1 MSIYTAPHRVNAVR
15 AAYSAKQILRAEYG
29 SSTNVMTPNVLD
41 SFLIGPNVAV
51 ELSTGTGLD
60 GEPIWGVSVAIVRPD
75 GTTYRPGVD
84 RTKPIRSGL
93 FFSRA
98 DADTHVE
105 TMRDLLR
112 KEVTC

>member
-1 MSIYTAPHRVNAVR
+1 MSIYTATHRVAVR
-15 AAYSAKQILRAEYG
+15 AAYSARQILRAEYG

-41 SFLIGPNVAV
+41 AFLIGPNVAA

-84 RTKPIRSGL
+84 RTKAIRSGL
-93 FFSRA
+93 FFSRGA
-98 DADTHVE
+98 AEEHIE
-105 TMRDLLR
+105 TMRSLLR
-112 KEVTC
+112 KETVC